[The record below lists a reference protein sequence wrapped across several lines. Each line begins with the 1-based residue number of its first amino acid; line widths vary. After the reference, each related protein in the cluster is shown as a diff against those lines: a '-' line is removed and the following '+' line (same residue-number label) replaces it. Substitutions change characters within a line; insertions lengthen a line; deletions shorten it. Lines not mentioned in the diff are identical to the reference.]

1 MVFAG
6 LKKPQDRA
14 DLIVCAPLCRLRRR
28 ATAPGRG
35 PPWQRPPDADARAA
49 RSLAPAG
56 PPQERDCVSRSL
68 RADRSRHCL
77 DCERRSCRGGR
88 RPRHWPS
95 FFPSANTDLLP
106 VKTRPIGDTS
116 RASVR
121 APARPRCINHPSHHR
136 THTHTELTP
145 LRRLL
150 LALPAPSPPPPPQT
164 SNSASECA
172 RNECKKKSGA
182 RPRRR
187 HAAPPAAL
195 KPSPPSAHGWRFE

>member
-14 DLIVCAPLCRLRRR
+14 DLIVRAPLCRLRRR

-77 DCERRSCRGGR
+77 DCERCSCRGGR
-88 RPRHWPS
+88 HPRHWPS
-95 FFPSANTDLLP
+95 FFPSANTDFLP
-106 VKTRPIGDTS
+106 VKDSPHWRHLPRVGARAGAATIHQPPIPPPHS
-116 RASVR
+116 
-121 APARPRCINHPSHHR
+121 
-136 THTHTELTP
+136 HTHRAHTP
-145 LRRLL
+145 
-150 LALPAPSPPPPPQT
+150 PSPPPCPPCPLGAAAA
-164 SNSASECA
+164 SNLKFGERVRAQRVQKNLA
-172 RNECKKKSGA
+172 PA
-182 RPRRR
+182 PAVATPQLPPR
-187 HAAPPAAL
+187 
-195 KPSPPSAHGWRFE
+195 